1 MQAEREAKRKQAQ
14 AKKEAETQAR
24 LVVLKV
30 QIILSWFD
38 YYLICLYS
46 QEERERA
53 LKAKQEEEMIERH
66 VIEIRKEMNEK
77 RLQDDEHRKQYV
89 L

>member
-1 MQAEREAKRKQAQ
+1 MQIEREAKRKQAQ

-30 QIILSWFD
+30 QIIVSWFD

-46 QEERERA
+46 
-53 LKAKQEEEMIERH
+53 
-66 VIEIRKEMNEK
+66 
-77 RLQDDEHRKQYV
+77 
-89 L
+89 

>member
-30 QIILSWFD
+30 
-38 YYLICLYS
+38 
-46 QEERERA
+46 
-53 LKAKQEEEMIERH
+53 
-66 VIEIRKEMNEK
+66 
-77 RLQDDEHRKQYV
+77 
-89 L
+89 